1 MRTGLAEVI
10 RKTAE
15 IKEQVLFNTQLLQEL
30 VHRQR
35 GNERGKVCRLPENC
49 KLPLTT
55 YKDVLD
61 IEQGLKSKEFYSNLV
76 INIIMC
82 IAPAICSN
90 AIFCLVCVVLCIS
103 TYACI
108 FVNKLTITYLQSD
121 LHLLV
126 EL

>member
-1 MRTGLAEVI
+1 MFYVHNCSYVDMRTGLAEVI

-35 GNERGKVCRLPENC
+35 GNERGKVCRLPESC

-76 INIIMC
+76 INIM
-82 IAPAICSN
+82 
-90 AIFCLVCVVLCIS
+90 
-103 TYACI
+103 
-108 FVNKLTITYLQSD
+108 K
-121 LHLLV
+121 
-126 EL
+126 